1 MPLWKQPAKFACVRA
16 RAVRTIASMS
26 ESDETTRVIR
36 RKVVTPPPLA
46 DDEEK
51 TLRPEKKPAGPPPLP
66 VAAPVDDEK
75 TRVYFRA
82 PEASTAAAPVAAP
95 AEGSSPTVGWLIVMV
110 GPGRGS
116 SVTLGF
122 GMNHVGR
129 SAANRVVLDFG
140 DEEISRKTHTTLT
153 YDPRGKKF
161 YIQPGP
167 DATNLTYIGEEPDLK
182 PVLTPIEIFGG
193 ESITLGRTK
202 LKFIAFCGPSFSW
215 D

>member
-1 MPLWKQPAKFACVRA
+1 
-16 RAVRTIASMS
+16 MS

-36 RKVVTPPPLA
+36 RKVVTPPPVPG
-46 DDEEK
+46 DDEV
-51 TLRPEKKPAGPPPLP
+51 TLRPAKKPAGPPPLP
-66 VAAPVDDEK
+66 AGNAPADDEK

-82 PEASTAAAPVAAP
+82 PAAGAEPAAAP
-95 AEGSSPTVGWLIVMV
+95 AEGVSPTVGWLIVMV
-110 GPGRGS
+110 GPGRGA
-116 SVTLGF
+116 SVTLGY

-129 SAANRVVLDFG
+129 SASNRVVLDFG

-161 YIQPGP
+161 YLQPGP
-167 DATNLTYIGEEPDLK
+167 DATNLTYLGDEPDLK
-182 PVLTPIEIFGG
+182 PVLTPTEIFGG

-202 LKFIAFCGPSFSW
+202 LKFIAFCGPGFSW

>member
-1 MPLWKQPAKFACVRA
+1 
-16 RAVRTIASMS
+16 MS

-36 RKVVTPPPLA
+36 RKVVTPPPTPG
-46 DDEEK
+46 DEDV
-51 TLRPEKKPAGPPPLP
+51 TLRPAKKPAGPPPLP
-66 VAAPVDDEK
+66 AASSADDEK

-82 PEASTAAAPVAAP
+82 PQAAEAAPDAP
-95 AEGSSPTVGWLIVMV
+95 PEGVSPTVGWLIVMV
-110 GPGRGS
+110 GPGRGA
-116 SVTLGF
+116 SVTLGY

-129 SAANRVVLDFG
+129 SASNRVVLDFG
-140 DEEISRKTHTTLT
+140 DEEISRKTHTTVT

-167 DATNLTYIGEEPDLK
+167 DATNLTYLGEEPDLK
-182 PVLTPIEIFGG
+182 PVLTPMEMSGG

-202 LKFIAFCGPSFSW
+202 LKFIAFCGPGFSW

>member
-1 MPLWKQPAKFACVRA
+1 
-16 RAVRTIASMS
+16 MS

-36 RKVVTPPPLA
+36 RKIVAPPPTPG
-46 DDEEK
+46 DEDV
-51 TLRPEKKPAGPPPLP
+51 TLRPAKKPAGPPPLP
-66 VAAPVDDEK
+66 AASSSDDEK

-82 PEASTAAAPVAAP
+82 PQATEAAPDAP
-95 AEGSSPTVGWLIVMV
+95 PEGVSPTVGWLIVMV
-110 GPGRGS
+110 GPGRGA
-116 SVTLGF
+116 SVTLGY

-129 SAANRVVLDFG
+129 SASNRVVLDFG
-140 DEEISRKTHTTLT
+140 DEEISRKTHTTVT

-167 DATNLTYIGEEPDLK
+167 DATNLTYLGEEPDLK
-182 PVLTPIEIFGG
+182 PVLTPAEIFGG